1 MYYGHPHKL
10 PGTERTVEWNAF
22 QCQQRCQV
30 VDGCAHFSFWPHDGG
45 CLLTGEES
53 TLKAAPDGKPPKTG
67 PKFCPSA
74 VDAAQEA
81 IAQVPDNDPSTGLP
95 ATDVVSSGIP
105 QAESAWASSDS
116 KDTSD
121 VTAVVP
127 PAGVNGTSCSKYP
140 ACVDVGI
147 TEGDCCPNA
156 AAVTLGCCNGFP
168 KAVEEVKIA
177 KGSECS
183 KFPACVALNISGGCC
198 PTSTG
203 LMLGD
208 EDLTAGMISAW
219 HSKALGVPTVQQE
232 HSGSVVGQAE
242 EGASPDDRLLPIFA
256 GHDRLIHG
264 LRKQSETSY
273 CTRCT
278 SSMPIRLP
286 TDHSFGPNNFWITSC
301 CKNHSARSC
310 SPRFFATGKCRH
322 LMRSVGGHRY

>member
-1 MYYGHPHKL
+1 MMNPSDLEELLEEREASRKWSFPARVFVILGVVALAALFVLGVSFRGRGLSVETESDAFVSLRKKHHNHETCWEKGMYYGHPHKL

-183 KFPACVALNISGGCC
+183 KL
-198 PTSTG
+198 
-203 LMLGD
+203 
-208 EDLTAGMISAW
+208 
-219 HSKALGVPTVQQE
+219 LGV
-232 HSGSVVGQAE
+232 
-242 EGASPDDRLLPIFA
+242 
-256 GHDRLIHG
+256 
-264 LRKQSETSY
+264 
-273 CTRCT
+273 
-278 SSMPIRLP
+278 
-286 TDHSFGPNNFWITSC
+286 
-301 CKNHSARSC
+301 
-310 SPRFFATGKCRH
+310 
-322 LMRSVGGHRY
+322 